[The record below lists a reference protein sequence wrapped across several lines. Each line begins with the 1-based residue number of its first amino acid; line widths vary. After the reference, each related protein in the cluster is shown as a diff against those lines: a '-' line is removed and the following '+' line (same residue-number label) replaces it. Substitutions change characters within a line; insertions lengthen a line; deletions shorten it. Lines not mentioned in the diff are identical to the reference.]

1 MLVIITTTKIQVTI
15 KTPFLSVHER
25 FISSVGHYPE
35 YPNNPDFLRISI
47 NHTLAREQGKERL
60 LPLVCRHHL
69 PAFKKRR

>member
-1 MLVIITTTKIQVTI
+1 M
-15 KTPFLSVHER
+15 SVAEVMR
-25 FISSVGHYPE
+25 VGYYPE